1 MIFPVNFERYSPA
14 WASRK
19 PPCPAAF
26 RVCQETVDLIWGE
39 LKAPSADSAASPSQP
54 NLDSAA
60 LAGFDTSGDTSWES
74 GLPATGWAGT
84 RVRA

>member
-1 MIFPVNFERYSPA
+1 VIFPVNLRGTH
-14 WASRK
+14 RHG
-19 PPCPAAF
+19 PAAN
-26 RVCQETVDLIWGE
+26 RHAPQPSGVCQETVDLIWGE

-54 NLDSAA
+54 HLDSAA
-60 LAGFDTSGDTSWES
+60 LAGSDRSGDTSWES